1 MQYDEFIAT
10 IHDRIGLPAPQD
22 TGVMVGEV
30 MHALAYALPPRERQA
45 LAQAL
50 PAEIGERLV
59 DGKIEYDPLIDEH
72 LFIGYLM
79 TEHQTTGYWD
89 QTAGGDDVLASAAG
103 EEVERRARA
112 VLGLIAE
119 SIPADTLQTVCD
131 ALPEMI
137 GEWFRGEGEP
147 VA

>member
-22 TGVMVGEV
+22 TGAMVGEV
-30 MHALAYALPPRERQA
+30 MHALAYALPPPERQA

-59 DGKIEYDPLIDEH
+59 EGKIEYDPLIDEH

-79 TEHQTTGYWD
+79 TEHQTTSYWD
-89 QTAGGDDVLASAAG
+89 KTTGGDDVLAWETFG
-103 EEVERRARA
+103 R
-112 VLGLIAE
+112 
-119 SIPADTLQTVCD
+119 T
-131 ALPEMI
+131 
-137 GEWFRGEGEP
+137 
-147 VA
+147 